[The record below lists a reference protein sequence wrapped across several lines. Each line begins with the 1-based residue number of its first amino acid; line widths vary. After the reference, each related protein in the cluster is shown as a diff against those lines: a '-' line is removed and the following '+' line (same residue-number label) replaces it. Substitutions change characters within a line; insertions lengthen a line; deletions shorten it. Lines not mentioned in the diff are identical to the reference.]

1 MKLFID
7 PKVLLYSAII
17 LCTWFAF
24 LGLNVEFFHFENTFL
39 GVFQELFTIPLLGI
53 QFVLL
58 VVSSIRLF
66 SRNVDQKCFIF
77 WAFILLLISNAL
89 CLSSLFFG

>member
-17 LCTWFAF
+17 LCIWFGF
-24 LGLNVEFFHFENTFL
+24 LGLNVAYFHFENTFL
-39 GVFQELFTIPLLGI
+39 GVFQELLTIPFLGI
-53 QFVLL
+53 QFVLF

-66 SRNVDQKCFIF
+66 SRNVDQKSFIF